1 MTVKKNKS
9 ILIIENDNRILNAL
23 QSKLK
28 EAGYLTISSVDGFE
42 GYERTKKEMPDLI
55 LTEDRLPVMSGLKLS
70 RIIKFDERYSKIPIV
85 LMGGKEALSDIDP
98 NAYGIDK
105 VITKPF
111 RFGDLKS
118 VISDVLNKEVENG

>member
-1 MTVKKNKS
+1 MTVMKNKS

-23 QSKLK
+23 QKKLK

-55 LTEDRLPVMSGLKLS
+55 LTEDKLPVMNGLKLS
-70 RIIKFDERYSKIPIV
+70 RVLKFDERYSNISIV
-85 LMGGKEALSDIDP
+85 LMGTKDGLKDIDP
-98 NAYGIDK
+98 NIYGVDA

-111 RFGDLKS
+111 RFGDLKTT
-118 VISDVLNKEVENG
+118 ISNILEHKVDGG